1 MSIHIKIPW
10 GNKYVL
16 ENLVFD
22 LNGTLANDGEISET
36 TKRLLTEL
44 SKEAVIHVITADTH
58 NTAEDLKRELEGIA
72 SVMVLQGDDHT
83 TEKAQFVKGLG
94 YRTTAAIGNGA
105 NDLKMVEEAIL
116 SLGVMGK
123 EGLYAPML
131 SKVDLLVGHIDVA
144 IEMFLNPMK
153 IVASLRK

>member
-22 LNGTLANDGEISET
+22 LNGTLANDGEVTEET
-36 TKRLLTEL
+36 KKLLKEL
-44 SKEAVIHVITADTH
+44 SNEIIIHVITADTH
-58 NTAEDLKRELEGIA
+58 NTADDLKKELDGIA
-72 SVMVLQGDDHT
+72 TVMVLQGDDHT

-94 YRTTAAIGNGA
+94 YRTTAAVGNGA
-105 NDLKMVEEAIL
+105 NDVKMVEEAIL
-116 SLGVMGK
+116 SFGVMGK
-123 EGLYAPML
+123 EGFYAPML
-131 SKVDLLVGHIDVA
+131 SRVDLLVGHIDVA